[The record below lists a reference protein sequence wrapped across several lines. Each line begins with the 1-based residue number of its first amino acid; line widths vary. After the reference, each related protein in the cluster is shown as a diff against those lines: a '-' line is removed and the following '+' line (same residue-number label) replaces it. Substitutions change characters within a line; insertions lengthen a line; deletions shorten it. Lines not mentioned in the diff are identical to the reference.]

1 VSALLQFHKQD
12 FRPFDMLET
21 FPLAVTA
28 EEIAFESAVDKVATP
43 EAVAGWLESA
53 DHIREM
59 SRYFGPISNEELF
72 AVVLSRKSNA
82 EQREQAV
89 ILLHRRFVDE
99 HLEEVQAELAANKEY
114 QS

>member
-1 VSALLQFHKQD
+1 MNAVLNFPKQD
-12 FRPFDMLET
+12 LRPFDMLET

-28 EEIAFESAVDKVATP
+28 EEIAFEAAVDKVATP
-43 EAVAGWLESA
+43 EAMAGWLESA
-53 DHIREM
+53 DSIREM

-72 AVVLSRKSNA
+72 AVVMGRKSNA

-99 HLEEVQAELAANKEY
+99 HLEEVQAELAAH
-114 QS
+114 